1 MLTQKL
7 YRNSMVIVI
16 GLTAKGFWF
25 NNVWAYSTSVYRKE
39 KHYYP
44 NDSIQTSVFLINSI
58 KRKVR

>member
-1 MLTQKL
+1 
-7 YRNSMVIVI
+7 MVIVI

-25 NNVWAYSTSVYRKE
+25 NSVWAYSTSVYRKE